1 MAEVASNIANLFAA
15 LGIAVGAISA
25 GTVITTGVIV
35 VGGMF
40 LMAKAGEK
48 IEDVVRTASERKKYN
63 VCCCQGPS
71 GNYINHFIMKKSKK
85 EAEEAAKHYGN
96 ANGAELHAHNTKDNY
111 PHFHPTRNGVKI
123 PGVHFQFPSI

>member
-40 LMAKAGEK
+40 LMAKQG
-48 IEDVVRTASERKKYN
+48 KK
-63 VCCCQGPS
+63 
-71 GNYINHFIMKKSKK
+71 
-85 EAEEAAKHYGN
+85 
-96 ANGAELHAHNTKDNY
+96 
-111 PHFHPTRNGVKI
+111 
-123 PGVHFQFPSI
+123 